1 MNQVEIDGRT
11 YFTPSDWNELTR
23 KQVLFVSR
31 LFQGQLSMVDFK
43 LRALFDFLS
52 ATPKVTKRIHP
63 EDVYFLC
70 ESLDFLFKD
79 VSLTRNLLPVI
90 KTGWRKFV
98 GPSDA
103 MMNCTFGEFTI
114 ANSQLDSFS
123 KTRDQKYL
131 DEMVAVLYRPK
142 KWLWF
147 IRKAFTDNQD
157 PRKKFVNRS
166 LKKRCRRIARL
177 DYEIKYSAYL
187 FFSGVLNSLPALY
200 PYIYEQKRD
209 AGSEDNGW
217 ASLIISL
224 ADGKTDDKS
233 LETVMNSNLYNVMIG
248 LNKKAKEYHEYM
260 SKIESYDR
268 H

>member
-1 MNQVEIDGRT
+1 MNQIEINGEK
-11 YFTPSDWNELTR
+11 YFTPSDWNELTK

-31 LFQGQLSMVDFK
+31 LFQGQLTMVDFK
-43 LRALFDFLS
+43 FRALFDFLS
-52 ATPKVTKRIHP
+52 ISPKVKKRIHP
-63 EDVYFLC
+63 EDAYFLC

-90 KTGWRKFV
+90 RTGWRNCI

-103 MMNCTFGEFTI
+103 MTNCTFGEFTM
-114 ANSQLDSFS
+114 ANSLLDSFS
-123 KTRDQKYL
+123 KTREQKYL
-131 DEMVAVLYRPK
+131 NEMVTVLYRPR
-142 KWLWF
+142 KWFWF

-166 LKKRCRRIARL
+166 LKKRYTRIAAL
-177 DYEIKYSAYL
+177 DYNVKYSVFL
-187 FFSGVLNSLPALY
+187 FFSGVLNSLPMLY
-200 PYIYEQKRD
+200 PYVYQQKED

-233 LETVMNSNLYNVMIG
+233 LETIMNSNLYNVLIG
-248 LNKKAKEYHEYM
+248 LNKKSKEYHEYM
-260 SKIESYDR
+260 SKIETYDR